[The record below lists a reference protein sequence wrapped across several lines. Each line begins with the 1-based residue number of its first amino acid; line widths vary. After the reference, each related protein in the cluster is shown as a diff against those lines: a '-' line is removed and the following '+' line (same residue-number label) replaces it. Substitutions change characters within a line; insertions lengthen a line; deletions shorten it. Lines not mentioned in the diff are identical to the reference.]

1 MQKKICDQVIW
12 LTGGTK
18 GIGRELALLLAQL
31 GNTVYISARDQVA
44 MDQLVSMYPKNI
56 FGLSGDISEAHTVI
70 EQAKKIQQQHTH
82 IDCLILNAGTAE
94 YVDAHQFDAA
104 LFQRVFAI
112 NFFANTQVLAS
123 ALPLLR
129 QGNGKYI
136 VGISSSA
143 VFTPL
148 SRAEAYGASKAAFS
162 YLLDSLRVDLSHEGF
177 QVSIVYPGFVKTPL
191 TDKNDFP
198 MPMRMSAENAATKI
212 IRGIQQRQQQIVFP
226 WAFCT
231 LLKLF
236 GILPS
241 PIRNQLMQ
249 RFRKAN
255 G

>member
-1 MQKKICDQVIW
+1 M
-12 LTGGTK
+12 
-18 GIGRELALLLAQL
+18 
-31 GNTVYISARDQVA
+31 
-44 MDQLVSMYPKNI
+44 
-56 FGLSGDISEAHTVI
+56 
-70 EQAKKIQQQHTH
+70 
-82 IDCLILNAGTAE
+82 
-94 YVDAHQFDAA
+94 
-104 LFQRVFAI
+104 
-112 NFFANTQVLAS
+112 
-123 ALPLLR
+123 
-129 QGNGKYI
+129 
-136 VGISSSA
+136 
-143 VFTPL
+143 
-148 SRAEAYGASKAAFS
+148 
-162 YLLDSLRVDLSHEGF
+162 LDSLRVDLSHEGF